1 MGNRAITTAPQD
13 AEEVCIHDHDVHL
26 ELQERMC
33 HPIAFHAEM
42 MGNIM
47 YFHQAL
53 QQPDAAE
60 FGKALILRKSMDI
73 LRIRDG
79 N

>member
-1 MGNRAITTAPQD
+1 MDYMANASIPSDPGKPEVQFIRD
-13 AEEVCIHDHDVHL
+13 YEEHL
-26 ELQERMC
+26 SLQERMC

-42 MGNIM
+42 MGDLM

-53 QQPDAAE
+53 QQPDAEE
-60 FGKALILRKSMDI
+60 FVKALIKEVNGYID
-73 LRIRDG
+73 